1 MNDPPSPAHTRQQMA
16 KLAEVQGALRAEY
29 TLRRRML
36 IERVQVT
43 LQSFLWSPRLEQQVG
58 LAGV

>member
-1 MNDPPSPAHTRQQMA
+1 MA